1 MATTLKQIKKFLK
14 ASGLHFTAFDE
25 AGVITVGFRCDSEE
39 TTFRDSDGDAYLG
52 ILLRLVERGEF
63 LILITPTCWNIKDC
77 PHRQAVAESLA
88 LISSRFKMI
97 RFDLDE
103 TSGEVRPNIELPIE
117 DGDLT
122 KRQLDRAIGAILQV
136 VRQYDRV
143 ITRAR
148 DTGVISFEDVET
160 EHPPVEPAADEHAP
174 SPRGDIAKV
183 LDLADQ
189 AGGLDAIE
197 RLLGG
202 GDAPPVQ
209 T

>member
-14 ASGLHFTAFDE
+14 ASGLRYEAFEEDD
-25 AGVITVGFRCDSEE
+25 VITVGFRCDPEE
-39 TTFRDSDGDAYLG
+39 TTFRDGDGNACLG
-52 ILLRLVERGEF
+52 VLLRLVERGKF
-63 LILITPTCWNIKDC
+63 LIVITPTCWNVRDC
-77 PHRQAVAESLA
+77 PHRQAVCEALT
-88 LISSRFKMI
+88 LISGRFKMI
-97 RFDLDE
+97 RFDLDKD
-103 TSGEVRPNIELPIE
+103 SGEIRPNIELPIE
-117 DGDLT
+117 DGELT
-122 KRQLDRAIGAILQV
+122 PLQLQRAIGGILQV

-148 DTGVISFEDVET
+148 DTGEISFEDVESRDDHA
-160 EHPPVEPAADEHAP
+160 EPVAEEP
-174 SPRGDIAKV
+174 SPPSRGDIAKL
-183 LDLADQ
+183 LDLAGQ